1 MRALVVYCVA
11 FIVVVV
17 GYQATTANGMYENAV
32 ASEHVVS
39 RARSFLQR
47 KILTGGNFDEF

>member
-17 GYQATTANGMYENAV
+17 GYQATTVNGMYENAV

-39 RARSFLQR
+39 RARYSD
-47 KILTGGNFDEF
+47 GGKF